1 MTALPPDLT
10 PEPKDRWNIGRFLI
24 LGYATLAF
32 MVVGFGAWGGFTSIA
47 GAIVAHGTIEV
58 QGNRQVVQ
66 HAKGGVI
73 EKINVR
79 DGDVVKA
86 GDVLVELAGDDERSE
101 FGIVEGQWFEILARK
116 ARLAAER
123 DLTDTIVFSPELV
136 ARAAQD
142 PKVAELMVAQ
152 QQQFEASAKVR
163 DEELAQ
169 LTEREQQIEKQN
181 VGLVAVDKATR
192 SQLDMLS
199 QEIKVQEDLLA
210 KGLTQLARVL
220 ALKREFASLEGEGA
234 RAEAAIAENGGK
246 IAETAIERVRLVS
259 KMREEAIGELR
270 DLEYREIELRE
281 RRAALT
287 LQIEDLQL
295 RAPVSGVV
303 YGSTVDTLRGVIRA
317 AEPIMYIVPQDAGL
331 VVKAKVE
338 PVNIDRVHVG
348 QDARMRFAAFDARTT
363 PEVDGKVLKVS
374 ADAIVEQQTQMRY
387 YLAEISITQ
396 EARDKLGEVE
406 ILPGMPV
413 ESYIRTGDRSP
424 LVYLTKP
431 LTDYFAK
438 AFREG

>member
-1 MTALPPDLT
+1 MTDLPPDLA
-10 PEPKDRWNIGRFLI
+10 PEPRDRWNINRFLI

-32 MVVGFGAWGGFTSIA
+32 LVVGFGAWGGFTSIA
-47 GAIVAHGTIEV
+47 GAIIAHGSVEV

-73 EKINVR
+73 DTINVR
-79 DGDVVKA
+79 DGDVVAA

-116 ARLAAER
+116 ARLSAER
-123 DLTDTIVFSPELV
+123 DLSDRIAFSPELID
-136 ARAAQD
+136 RAATD
-142 PKVAELMVAQ
+142 PKVAELMIAQ
-152 QQQFEASAKVR
+152 QQQFEASRKVR
-163 DEELAQ
+163 NEEIAQ
-169 LTEREQQIEKQN
+169 LTERERQIEKQN

-192 SQLDMLS
+192 SQLDMLR
-199 QEIKVQEDLLA
+199 QEIAVQEDLLA

-220 ALKREFASLEGEGA
+220 ALKREYAALEGDGA

-259 KMREEAIGELR
+259 KMREEAIAELR

-281 RRAALT
+281 RRIALRD
-287 LQIEDLQL
+287 QIEDLQL
-295 RAPVSGVV
+295 RAPVAGVV

-317 AEPIMYIVPQDAGL
+317 AEPIMYIVPRDAGL
-331 VVKAKVE
+331 IVRARVE
-338 PVNIDRVHVG
+338 PMHIDRVHVG
-348 QDARMRFAAFDARTT
+348 QDARMRFAAFDTRTT
-363 PEVDGKVLKVS
+363 PEVDGKVMKVS
-374 ADAIVEQQTQMRY
+374 ADAIEDPQTQMRY
-387 YLAEISITQ
+387 YLAEVSITP
-396 EARDKLGEVE
+396 EAREELGEVE

-413 ESYIRTGDRSP
+413 EAYIRTGDRSP

-438 AFREG
+438 AFRES